1 MNAIDIA
8 FEKHRGICVAA
19 PVPGRSMLP
28 ATRATLAL
36 TIPLLM
42 MIGGFTDELS
52 APATS
57 RGTPTAMVAPRS
69 TEAEAPQLVEW
80 SDDTTHPDT
89 DAEPALD
96 LFGNEVTVAVAEYKL
111 DAVGRLYEA
120 HAPQSELPRLGSPK
134 S

>member
-1 MNAIDIA
+1 
-8 FEKHRGICVAA
+8 
-19 PVPGRSMLP
+19 MLP
-28 ATRATLAL
+28 AARATLTL
-36 TIPLLM
+36 MIPLLM
-42 MIGGFTDELS
+42 MIGTFTDELS
-52 APATS
+52 APAPP

-69 TEAEAPQLVEW
+69 TEAETSQVVDW
-80 SDDTTHPDT
+80 SDDATQPDT

-96 LFGNEVTVAVAEYKL
+96 LYGNEVTVAVAEYKL